1 MADEVRVE
9 FASRTEIVRAIEDAQ
24 EVLLDKID
32 TIASKYGLDD
42 GQVAKELR
50 RIGEGD
56 LADAWTEYVTD
67 ENYER

>member
-1 MADEVRVE
+1 MAGEVRVE
-9 FASRTEIVRAIEDAQ
+9 FASRTEIQRAIEDAQ
-24 EVLLDKID
+24 EVLLDRID

-42 GQVAKELR
+42 GDVAKELR
-50 RIGEGD
+50 QIGESD